1 METFGRHPRAVLP
14 GATMIRSLAVLL
26 TSACLLSF
34 SGCAV
39 NRATATA
46 DPSLRWDSIKSLHVK
61 QLEGEDGSTKKLIA
75 EKLRASGFMVSADP
89 EPNVQADAV
98 VTYVDRWMWDMT
110 MYMLELTVV
119 VREPKSDFPLATGN
133 SFHTSLTRKSPKEM
147 VDEVIDNILKQR
159 K

>member
-1 METFGRHPRAVLP
+1 MSRAL
-14 GATMIRSLAVLL
+14 LALL
-26 TSACLLSF
+26 TALSLMSF
-34 SGCAV
+34 GGCAV
-39 NRATATA
+39 NRATASA
-46 DPSLRWDSIKSLHVK
+46 DAALRWDSLKTLHVK

-75 EKLRASGFMVSADP
+75 EKLRANGFKVSADP